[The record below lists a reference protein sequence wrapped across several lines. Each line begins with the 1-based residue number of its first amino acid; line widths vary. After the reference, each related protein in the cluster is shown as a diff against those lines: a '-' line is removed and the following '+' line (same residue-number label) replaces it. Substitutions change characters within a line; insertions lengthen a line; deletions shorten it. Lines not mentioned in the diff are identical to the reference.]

1 MHTSNL
7 DLNACMIVSQ
17 STRDLDGY
25 NQMDLITGKRSSKRN
40 EIICFA
46 EATPGAIPLGDF
58 KYRFIDGTVK
68 PDWPILTNL
77 QRNVVDST
85 ILYYYYYILYYY
97 YYTTTLY
104 YYYIRT

>member
-1 MHTSNL
+1 MWHLNL
-7 DLNACMIVSQ
+7 DLNACIVSQ

-46 EATPGAIPLGDF
+46 EATPGAIRLGNF
-58 KYRFIDGTVK
+58 KYHFIDQPGGTVK

-85 ILYYYYYILYYY
+85 
-97 YYTTTLY
+97 TL
-104 YYYIRT
+104 YYIRT